1 MRDGGP
7 LMDIGNPAA
16 ESVRAT
22 SDPMVCQ
29 HSVERCFPTSPLA
42 APPSVD
48 CARCQSL
55 HAAGAA
61 AAPFAH
67 SIVRVLTDRAGSAP
81 ESPAESP
88 RPGQRKG
95 RRPRGEPAG
104 KTDAPRRPRGRPPL
118 CKSGPGPRPAGAARE
133 PAGPQASGAACTAG
147 GAADS
152 AKAALAMEGILPDVL
167 SLRSFRPGRPIGRPT
182 GRRPGAARNA
192 TAAAARLA
200 AYGGGGPGPSGRGVG
215 WRLERRLM

>member
-16 ESVRAT
+16 ESVRTT

-29 HSVERCFPTSPLA
+29 HSAERSFPTSPLA

-48 CARCQSL
+48 GARCQSL

-67 SIVRVLTDRAGSAP
+67 SIVRVLIDRAGSAP

-95 RRPRGEPAG
+95 RRPKGEPAG
-104 KTDAPRRPRGRPPL
+104 KTDAPRRPRGRPPI
-118 CKSGPGPRPAGAARE
+118 CKSGPGPRPAGTARE
-133 PAGPQASGAACTAG
+133 PAGPQANGAACAAG
-147 GAADS
+147 GATGA
-152 AKAALAMEGILPDVL
+152 AKAALAMEGILPDFL
-167 SLRSFRPGRPIGRPT
+167 SPRSFRPGRPIGRPT

-192 TAAAARLA
+192 TAAARLA
-200 AYGGGGPGPSGRGVG
+200 ACGDGGPGPGGRRVG